1 MTTVSLVIPGRNCAA
16 TLPACLQALAA
27 VRAQPGAPLLETIFV
42 DDGSTDASAA
52 IAAAHGATVLR
63 GTGSGAGAA
72 RNLGWRAARG
82 ELVWFVDSDCVARP
96 DALALLLPEFA
107 DPAVGAVGGA
117 YDNGCPDSLLA
128 TLIHEEIAARHRAMP
143 RAVDFLA
150 SFHVCYRRSALASLG
165 GFDERYLRG
174 QDAELSYRAV
184 EHGFQ
189 LRFVLGSRV
198 AHFHERDLLP
208 YLRNQRRQGYW
219 RAFLHAER
227 RGHAGGDS
235 YSRLSDHLQPPVALA
250 TLPAAALAIWPGWWP
265 LLAAGFVLLALLQ
278 VPMLLRLRPA
288 LGTPR
293 AVAFAAL
300 SLLRAYWRGVGFA
313 AGAVAWLLAARR
325 RSPAAVT

>member
-27 VRAQPGAPLLETIFV
+27 VRAQPGSPLLETIFV
-42 DDGSTDASAA
+42 DDGSTDDSAA

-96 DALALLLPEFA
+96 EALALLLPEFA
-107 DPAVGAVGGA
+107 DRAVAAVGGA

-143 RAVDFLA
+143 RSVNFLA
-150 SFHVCYRRSALASLG
+150 SFHLCYRRTVLAALG

-184 EHGFQ
+184 ENGHQ
-189 LRFVLGSRV
+189 LRFVASSRV
-198 AHFHERDLLP
+198 AHFHERDLLA

-219 RAFLHAER
+219 RAYLHAER

-250 TLPAAALAIWPGWWP
+250 TLPAAALAIWPGWWAP
-265 LLAAGFVLLALLQ
+265 LAVGVALLVLLQL
-278 VPMLLRLRPA
+278 PMLRRLRPA
-288 LGTPR
+288 LGTWR

-313 AGAVAWLLAARR
+313 AGAMAYAVATRR
-325 RSPAAVT
+325 RPPDPVT